1 MAFVWEK
8 ASMEVRTQL
17 ALVGLVALGW
27 VAGNLVSVRPVLG
40 NAAQAERLSLGGL
53 EERLARRPDD
63 VVSARVL
70 LRRYLDLGMTR
81 LARDTFRR
89 APVRVQHDGAVSLL
103 AARAEEA
110 LGNVPAA
117 NALVNGALSRCG
129 VIPEQLAEGAG
140 CDVRTQAELSI
151 EGAALD
157 RMVQWN
163 ITPLSDPQRASLA
176 HELSTRPVR
185 IMAQG
190 R

>member
-1 MAFVWEK
+1 
-8 ASMEVRTQL
+8 MEVRAQL
-17 ALVGLVALGW
+17 VIVGVVALGW
-27 VAGNLVSVRPVLG
+27 AAGNLVTVRPVLG
-40 NAAQAERLSLGGL
+40 NAAETERLSLAGL
-53 EERLARRPDD
+53 EERVARSPDD

-70 LRRYLDLGMTR
+70 LRRYLDHGMTR

-89 APVRVQHDGAVSLL
+89 APQRVQRDGAVTLY

-110 LGNVPAA
+110 LGNVAVA
-117 NALVNGALSRCG
+117 NALVNAALGRCG
-129 VIPEQLAEGAG
+129 VIPMELGEGAG

-157 RMVQWN
+157 RMIQWN
-163 ITPLSDPQRASLA
+163 ITPLTDPQRASLA

-185 IMAQG
+185 IMARG